1 MTETARTDTSRLD
14 AFAYRH
20 RVGEIMS
27 APLVYAEPATGVS
40 AAAGILRDRS
50 ISSVVIGREG
60 RVEGI
65 FTERDLLR
73 AIAAGGPDATARPV
87 SDFMSSPVVTVRSDD
102 LLHVA
107 IGRMLRL
114 GLRHLLVVD
123 DRAQPVG
130 MLTGRAVLKMRL
142 DDSLEIGDETA
153 TAEDAASLDRVRRQL
168 PGLVVQLIDE
178 GLAPSDAARAITE
191 TYRQITRR
199 AAEIAEAAVT
209 AERGPAPCRWC
220 LLILGSGG
228 RGESLLAP
236 DQDNAIVHDGGPE
249 QDAWFLDIATR
260 ISDLLDAAGIP
271 YCKGKVMATNPDW
284 RRPLDGWREAVK
296 GWVSARTPEA
306 LLMVDIFFDFM
317 AVHGD
322 GGLAAEL
329 RQDALAQAKGS
340 LGFLRQLAGQ
350 IEQLSPP
357 IGIFGGLRKGDDGRT
372 DLKAGGILPIVAGA
386 RILALENGIAATGT
400 HERLREAAR
409 LGKINQGDLP
419 ELIEA
424 HEMIVGCILRQ
435 QLKDIDAGREPV
447 NRIDP
452 AGFTPR
458 TIGLLKQALK
468 RSEGL
473 KLLVRDGLSH

>member
-1 MTETARTDTSRLD
+1 MTETGDRGPARID

-20 RVGEIMS
+20 RVGDIMS
-27 APLVYAEPATGVS
+27 APLEFAAAATITGD
-40 AAAGILRDRS
+40 AAGILRDRGV
-50 ISSVVIGREG
+50 SSVVIGDAG

-73 AIAAGGPDATARPV
+73 AIAAGGADAVTRPV
-87 SDFMSSPVVTVRSDD
+87 GEFMSSPVVTIRADD

-123 DRAQPVG
+123 DCARPVG
-130 MLTGRAVLKMRL
+130 MLTGRALLKLRL
-142 DDSLEIGDETA
+142 DDSLEIGDEA
-153 TAEDAASLDRVRRQL
+153 ASAGDAAALDRVRRQL
-168 PGLVVQLIDE
+168 PDLVIQLLDE

-199 AAEIAEAAVT
+199 AAEIAEAEVT
-209 AERGPAPCRWC
+209 AARGPAPCRWC

-236 DQDNAIVHDGGPE
+236 DQDNAIVHDGDE
-249 QDAWFLDIATR
+249 AADAWLLDIATR
-260 ISDLLDAAGIP
+260 VSDMLDAAGIP

-284 RRPLDGWREAVK
+284 RRPLDGWRRAVA
-296 GWVSARTPEA
+296 GWVRARTPEA

-329 RQDALAQAKGS
+329 RAAALEQAKGS
-340 LGFLRQLAGQ
+340 PGFLRQLAEQ

-357 IGIFGGLRKGDDGRT
+357 IGIFGGLQKDGDGRT
-372 DLKAGGILPIVAGA
+372 DLKAGGILPLVAGA
-386 RILALENGIAATGT
+386 RILALQNGIAATGT
-400 HERLREAAR
+400 HERLREAET
-409 LGKINQGDLP
+409 LGRINRSDLP

-424 HEMIVGCILRQ
+424 HEIIVGCILRQ
-435 QLKDIDAGREPV
+435 QLNDLEAGREPV
-447 NRIDP
+447 NSIDSS
-452 AGFTPR
+452 AFTPR

-473 KLLVRDGLSH
+473 KLLVNDGLSR